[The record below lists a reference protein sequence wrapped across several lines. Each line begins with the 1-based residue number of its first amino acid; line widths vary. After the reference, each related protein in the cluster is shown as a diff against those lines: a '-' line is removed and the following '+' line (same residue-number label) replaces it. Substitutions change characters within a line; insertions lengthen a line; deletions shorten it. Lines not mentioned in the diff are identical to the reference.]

1 MAAFFFSAGLLL
13 IFFWMEKRPRLFLVD
28 GSALAYRSYFAF
40 IRNPLINSRGENT
53 SAVFGFANSLFKIL
67 NDQKPEYLTVVFDT
81 KAPTF
86 RHELYPEYKSTRLKM
101 PDDMVTQLPK
111 IRELVEK
118 MNLPLIEKEG
128 YEADDLIGTIAV
140 EAAKKKVQ
148 TVIVAGDKDFM
159 QLVGNGIVMMVPQK
173 GGEEMEFLD
182 GTGVEQKMGVPP
194 EKIIDLLSLMGD
206 TSDNVPGIPGVG
218 PKTAVDLVKEYGGAE
233 KLLERASSIKKEK
246 LRENVLSHL
255 EEIQLSRKLV
265 TIDTAVPF
273 DWKLEDFRLRPFDP
287 VELKDFFVE
296 MEFRTLLKFVGELPE
311 KKEKVRYETIETLAD
326 LKKLVERIEK
336 AGKFAFDTE
345 TTSLDPL
352 KANLAGISIS
362 VAEKEAFYVPVGH
375 REGTNLPCQETL
387 ENLRPVLSD
396 SKLVL
401 VGQNI
406 KYDYQ
411 VMRRAGVQIQNRLF
425 DTMLA
430 SYLLDPS
437 SRQHGLD
444 FLALKYFNHKMIPIS
459 DLIGTGKKQK
469 SFAETGIAEA
479 TEYSAEDADFTFRL
493 EEILEPRLREAKL
506 DDLYWNVEAPLIP
519 VLVRVE
525 ANGVKLDTGLLA
537 EMSIELQKDL
547 DKLAKKIYDLAGHEF
562 NINSPQQLGKVLFEE
577 LRLKSKR
584 KTAKKTALSTDVSVL
599 EELAKEHDLPRLLL
613 DYRSLYKLKSTY
625 VDALPASINS
635 STGRL
640 HTSYNQT
647 IAATGRL
654 SSVEPNL
661 QNIPIRTERGGE
673 IRKAFI
679 PTGPEYQILSA
690 DYSQIE
696 LRLLAHYAEDEAMI
710 AAFHR
715 DEDIHART
723 AAEVFGVAPDKIT
736 PEQRRVAKIANFSIV
751 YGGSAYGLAQQTE
764 MNPKDAKAFMDTY
777 FARYPGVRDF
787 QKKAIAQAREEG
799 FVTTLLGRR
808 RFIPEINS
816 ENFQLRGFA
825 ERTAINTPLQGSA
838 ADIIKAAMIAV
849 DAEMNGRKSKMILQV
864 HDELVFD
871 AHKAELEWLKAMVKE
886 KMEGVIK
893 LKVPLK
899 VDIGIGPNWLE
910 AKA

>member
-1 MAAFFFSAGLLL
+1 
-13 IFFWMEKRPRLFLVD
+13 
-28 GSALAYRSYFAF
+28 LAYRSYFAF

-53 SAVFGFANSLFKIL
+53 SAVFGFANSLFKII
-67 NDQKPEYLTVVFDT
+67 NEQKPDYLAVVFDT

-86 RHELYPEYKSTRLKM
+86 RHKIYPEYKSTRLKM
-101 PDDMVTQLPK
+101 PEDMVTQLSK

-118 MNLPLIEKEG
+118 MKLPLVELDG

-140 EAAKKKVQ
+140 AASKKKVQ

-159 QLVGNGIVMMVPQK
+159 QLVGDGIVMMVPQK
-173 GGEEMEFLD
+173 GGEEIEFLD
-182 GTGVEQKMGVPP
+182 ARGVEQKMGVPP
-194 EKIIDLLSLMGD
+194 ERIIDLLTLMGD
-206 TSDNVPGIPGVG
+206 TSDHVPGIPGVG
-218 PKTAVDLVKEYGGAE
+218 PKTAVDLIKEYGTVE
-233 KLLERASSIKKEK
+233 KLLEAAPAIKKEK
-246 LRENVLSHL
+246 LRENVLGHKDDIL
-255 EEIQLSRKLV
+255 LSQKLV
-265 TIDTAVPF
+265 TIDTEVPF
-273 DWKLEDFRLRPFDP
+273 DWKLENFKRRSFDP
-287 VELKDFFVE
+287 VELKDYFIA
-296 MEFRTLLKFVGELPE
+296 MEFRALLKFVGEMPE
-311 KKEKVRYETIETLAD
+311 EKEKVRYETVETLAH
-326 LKKLVERIEK
+326 LETLVSRMEET
-336 AGKFAFDTE
+336 GKFAFDTE
-345 TTSLDPL
+345 TTALDPL
-352 KANLAGISIS
+352 DADLVGISL
-362 VAEKEAFYVPVGH
+362 AFEEKEAFYVPVGH
-375 REGTNLPCQETL
+375 REGKNLPLGEAL
-387 ENLRPVLSD
+387 AVLKPALSNPQ
-396 SKLVL
+396 LIL

-411 VMRRAGVQIQNRLF
+411 AMRRAGMEIKNRLF

-437 SRQHGLD
+437 SRQHGLN
-444 FLALKYFNHKMIPIS
+444 FLALKYFNHTMIPIS
-459 DLIGTGKKQK
+459 DLIGSGKKQK

-479 TEYSAEDADFTFRL
+479 TEYSAEDADLTLRL
-493 EEILEPRLREAKL
+493 EGVLEPKLSEAKL
-506 DDLYWNVEAPLIP
+506 DELYWKVEAPLIP

-525 ANGVKLDTGLLA
+525 ANGVKLDTELLA
-537 EMSIELQKDL
+537 EMSKELQKDL
-547 DKLAKKIYDLAGHEF
+547 EELAVKIYDLAGHEF

-584 KTAKKTALSTDVSVL
+584 KTAKKTALSTDVGVL
-599 EELAKEHDLPRLLL
+599 EELAKEHELPRIILE
-613 DYRSLYKLKSTY
+613 YRSLYKLKSTY
-625 VDALPASINS
+625 VDALPASVKS

-679 PTGPEYQILSA
+679 PSGPEYQILSA

-710 AAFHR
+710 AAFNR

-723 AAEVFGVAPDKIT
+723 AAEVFGVDPIKIT
-736 PEQRRVAKIANFSIV
+736 SEQRRVAKIANFSIV

-764 MNPKDAKAFMDTY
+764 MDPKDAKAFMDTY
-777 FARYPGVRDF
+777 FARYPGVRNF
-787 QKKAIAQAREEG
+787 QQKSIAQAREEG

-816 ENFQLRGFA
+816 ENFQLRSFA

-849 DAEMNGRKSKMILQV
+849 DAEMGGKKSKMILQV

-871 AHKAELEWLKAMVKE
+871 VHRSEMEWLKKMVKE
-886 KMEGVIK
+886 KMEGVIE

-899 VDIGIGPNWLE
+899 VDIGMGPNWLE

>member
-1 MAAFFFSAGLLL
+1 
-13 IFFWMEKRPRLFLVD
+13 MEKRPRLFLVD

-67 NDQKPEYLTVVFDT
+67 NEQKPDFLAVVFDT

-86 RHELYPEYKSTRLKM
+86 RHKIYPEYKSTRLKM
-101 PDDMVTQLPK
+101 PEDMVTQLPK

-118 MNLPLIEKEG
+118 MNLPLVELDG
-128 YEADDLIGTIAV
+128 YEADDLIGTFAA

-159 QLVGNGIVMMVPQK
+159 QLVGDGIVMMVPQK
-173 GGEEMEFLD
+173 GGEEIEFLD
-182 GTGVEQKMGVPP
+182 ATGVEEKMGVPP
-194 EKIIDLLSLMGD
+194 ERIIDLLALMGD
-206 TSDNVPGIPGVG
+206 TSDHVPGIPGVG
-218 PKTAVDLVKEYGGAE
+218 PKTAIDLIKEFGSVE
-233 KLLERASSIKKEK
+233 KLLEKAGSIKKEK
-246 LRENVLSHL
+246 LRENVLSHKD
-255 EEIQLSRKLV
+255 EILLSRKLV

-273 DWKLEDFRLRPFDP
+273 AWKLEDFKRRLFDP
-287 VELKDFFVE
+287 VELKDFFID
-296 MEFRTLLKFVGELPE
+296 MEFRALLKFVGEIPE
-311 KKEKVRYETIETLAD
+311 KKEKVRYETVETLAD
-326 LKKLVERIEK
+326 LKKLVVRIEK
-336 AGKFAFDTE
+336 AGTFAFDTE
-345 TTSLDPL
+345 TTALDPL
-352 KANLAGISIS
+352 EADLAGISLS
-362 VAEKEAFYVPVGH
+362 LKEKEAFYIPVGH
-375 REGTNLPCQETL
+375 REGNNLSLDDVL
-387 ENLRPVLSD
+387 EIFKPVLSD
-396 SKLVL
+396 PKLIL
-401 VGQNI
+401 IGQNI

-411 VMRRAGVQIQNRLF
+411 VMRRAGVEIKNRLF

-437 SRQHGLD
+437 SRQHGLN

-459 DLIGTGKKQK
+459 DLIGSGKKQK

-479 TEYSAEDADFTFRL
+479 TEYSAEDADFTLRL
-493 EEILEPRLREAKL
+493 EGILEPKLKEAKL
-506 DDLYWNVEAPLIP
+506 DELYWKIEAPLIP

-537 EMSIELQKDL
+537 EMSAQLQKDL
-547 DKLAKKIYDLAGHEF
+547 EKLAKKIYDLAGHEF

-584 KTAKKTALSTDVSVL
+584 KTAKKTALSTDVGVL
-599 EELAKEHDLPRLLL
+599 EELAKEHELPRIILE
-613 DYRSLYKLKSTY
+613 YRSLFKLKSTY
-625 VDALPASINS
+625 VDALPFSIKP

-654 SSVEPNL
+654 SSVDPNL

-679 PTGPEYQILSA
+679 PSGPDYQILSA

-710 AAFHR
+710 EAFHR

-723 AAEVFGVAPDKIT
+723 ATEVFGVSPGKIS

-764 MNPKDAKAFMDTY
+764 MDPKDAKIFMETY
-777 FARYPGVRDF
+777 FARYPGVREF
-787 QKKAIAQAREEG
+787 QQKAIAQARQEG
-799 FVTTLLGRR
+799 FVTTLMGRR

-816 ENFQLRGFA
+816 ENFQLRSFA

-838 ADIIKAAMIAV
+838 ADVIKAAMIAV
-849 DAEMNGRKSKMILQV
+849 NAEITGKKTKMILQV

-871 AHKAELEWLKAMVKE
+871 AHRAELEWLKAMVKE

-899 VDIGIGPNWLE
+899 VDIGTGPNWLE

>member
-1 MAAFFFSAGLLL
+1 M
-13 IFFWMEKRPRLFLVD
+13 VD

-40 IRNPLINSRGENT
+40 IRNPLINSRGENS

-67 NDQKPEYLTVVFDT
+67 NEQKPDYLAVVFDT

-86 RHELYPEYKSTRLKM
+86 RHKIYPEYKSTRLKM
-101 PDDMVTQLPK
+101 PEDMVAQLPK

-118 MNLPLIEKEG
+118 MNLPLVELDG
-128 YEADDLIGTIAV
+128 YEADDLIGTFATH
-140 EAAKKKVQ
+140 ATKKKVQ

-159 QLVGNGIVMMVPQK
+159 QLVGDGIVMMVPQK
-173 GGEEMEFLD
+173 GGEEIEFLD
-182 GTGVEQKMGVPP
+182 AKGVEEKMGVPP
-194 EKIIDLLSLMGD
+194 ERVIDLLALMGD

-218 PKTAVDLVKEYGGAE
+218 PKTAIDLIKEFGSVE
-233 KLLERASSIKKEK
+233 KLLEKAPAIKKEK
-246 LRENVLSHL
+246 LRENVLSHKEDIL
-255 EEIQLSRKLV
+255 LSRKLV
-265 TIDTAVPF
+265 TIDTEVPF
-273 DWKLEDFRLRPFDP
+273 SWKLEDFKRRGFDP
-287 VELKDFFVE
+287 VELKDYFID
-296 MEFRTLLKFVGELPE
+296 MEFRALLKFVGELPE
-311 KKEKVRYETIETLAD
+311 KKEKVRYETVENLAD
-326 LKKLVERIEK
+326 LKKLIERIVK

-345 TTSLDPL
+345 TTALDPL
-352 KANLAGISIS
+352 DADLAGISLAIK
-362 VAEKEAFYVPVGH
+362 EKEAFYVPVGH
-375 REGTNLPCQETL
+375 KEGKNLPLSDFVGVFQ
-387 ENLRPVLSD
+387 PVLSD
-396 SKLVL
+396 PELVL

-411 VMRRAGVQIQNRLF
+411 VMRRAGVEIENRLF

-437 SRQHGLD
+437 SRQHGLN
-444 FLALKYFNHKMIPIS
+444 FLALKYFNHTMIPIS
-459 DLIGTGKKQK
+459 DLIGSGKKQK
-469 SFAETGIAEA
+469 SFAETSIAQA
-479 TEYSAEDADFTFRL
+479 TEYSAEDADFTLRL
-493 EEILEPRLREAKL
+493 EGILAPKLKEAKL
-506 DDLYWNVEAPLIP
+506 DELYWKIEAPLIP

-525 ANGVKLDTGLLA
+525 ANGVKLDTRLLA
-537 EMSIELQKDL
+537 LMSADLEKDL
-547 DKLAKKIYDLAGHEF
+547 EKLAQKIYDLAGHEF

-584 KTAKKTALSTDVSVL
+584 KTAKKTALSTDVGVL
-599 EELAKEHDLPRLLL
+599 EELAKEHELPRIILE
-613 DYRSLYKLKSTY
+613 YRSLFKLKSTY
-625 VDALPASINS
+625 VDALPASVKS

-654 SSVEPNL
+654 SSVDPNL

-679 PTGPEYQILSA
+679 PTGPDYQILSA

-710 AAFHR
+710 AAFNR

-764 MNPKDAKAFMDTY
+764 MDQKDAKAFMDTY
-777 FARYPGVRDF
+777 FARYPGVREF
-787 QKKAIAQAREEG
+787 QQKAIAQAREEG
-799 FVTTLLGRR
+799 FVTTLMGRR

-816 ENFQLRGFA
+816 ENFQLRSFA

-838 ADIIKAAMIAV
+838 ADVIKAAMIAV
-849 DAEMNGRKSKMILQV
+849 DDEMVDKKSKMILQV

-871 AHKAELEWLKAMVKE
+871 AHESELKWLKGMVKE
-886 KMEGVIK
+886 KMEGVLK

-899 VDIGIGPNWLE
+899 VDIGVGPNWLE

>member
-1 MAAFFFSAGLLL
+1 M
-13 IFFWMEKRPRLFLVD
+13 VD

-67 NDQKPEYLTVVFDT
+67 NEQKPDYLVIVFDT

-86 RHELYPEYKSTRLKM
+86 RHKIYPEYKSTRLKM
-101 PDDMVTQLPK
+101 PEDMVTQLPQ

-118 MNLPLIEKEG
+118 MNLPFVELDG
-128 YEADDLIGTIAV
+128 WEADDLIGTIAV
-140 EAAKKKVQ
+140 EASKKNVQ

-159 QLVGNGIVMMVPQK
+159 QLVGDGTVMMVPQK
-173 GGEEMEFLD
+173 GGEEIEFLD
-182 GTGVEQKMGVPP
+182 ARGVEQKMGVPP
-194 EKIIDLLSLMGD
+194 ERIIDLLTLMGD
-206 TSDNVPGIPGVG
+206 TSDHVPGIPGVG
-218 PKTAVDLVKEYGGAE
+218 PKTAVDLIKEYGSVE
-233 KLLERASSIKKEK
+233 KLLEKAPAIKKEK
-246 LRENVLSHL
+246 LRENVLSHRDDIL
-255 EEIQLSRKLV
+255 LSRKLV
-265 TIDTAVPF
+265 TIDTAAPF
-273 DWKLEDFRLRPFDP
+273 DWKLEDFKRQPFDA
-287 VELKDFFVE
+287 VKLKDYFID
-296 MEFRTLLKFVGELPE
+296 MEFRILLKFVGEMPE
-311 KKEKVRYETIETLAD
+311 TKEKVRYETVETLAD
-326 LKKLVERIEK
+326 LKKLASRMEE

-345 TTSLDPL
+345 TTALDPL
-352 KANLAGISIS
+352 DADLAGISLA
-362 VAEKEAFYVPVGH
+362 VKEKEAFYVPVGH
-375 REGTNLPCQETL
+375 KEGKNLTL
-387 ENLRPVLSD
+387 SDALEILRPVLSN
-396 SKLVL
+396 SQLNM

-411 VMRRAGVQIQNRLF
+411 VMRRAGVEIENRLF

-437 SRQHGLD
+437 SRQHGLN
-444 FLALKYFNHKMIPIS
+444 FLALKHFNHTMIPIS
-459 DLIGTGKKQK
+459 DLIGSGKKQK

-479 TEYSAEDADFTFRL
+479 TEYSAEDADFTLRL
-493 EEILEPRLREAKL
+493 EGVLAPKLGAAKL
-506 DDLYWNVEAPLIP
+506 DDLYWNIEAPLIP

-525 ANGVKLDTGLLA
+525 ANGVRLDTGLLA
-537 EMSIELQKDL
+537 AMSVELQKDL
-547 DKLAKKIYDLAGHEF
+547 EKLAKKIYDLAGHEF

-584 KTAKKTALSTDVSVL
+584 KTAKKTALSTDVGVL
-599 EELAKEHDLPRLLL
+599 EELAKEHELPRIILE
-613 DYRSLYKLKSTY
+613 YRSLFKLKSTY
-625 VDALPASINS
+625 VDALPVSVKS

-673 IRKAFI
+673 IRKAFV
-679 PTGPEYQILSA
+679 PSGPEYQILSA

-696 LRLLAHYAEDEAMI
+696 LRLLAHYAEDLAMI

-723 AAEVFGVAPDKIT
+723 AAEVFGVDPKKIT
-736 PEQRRVAKIANFSIV
+736 SEQRRVAKIANFSIV

-764 MNPKDAKAFMDTY
+764 MDPKDARAFMDTY
-777 FARYPGVRDF
+777 FARYPGVKEF
-787 QKKAIAQAREEG
+787 QQKAIAQAREEG
-799 FVTTLLGRR
+799 FVTTLMGRR

-816 ENFQLRGFA
+816 ENFQLRSFA

-838 ADIIKAAMIAV
+838 ADVIKAAMIAV
-849 DAEMNGRKSKMILQV
+849 DAEMPGKKSKMILQV

-871 AHKAELEWLKAMVKE
+871 AHRSELEWLKAMVKE